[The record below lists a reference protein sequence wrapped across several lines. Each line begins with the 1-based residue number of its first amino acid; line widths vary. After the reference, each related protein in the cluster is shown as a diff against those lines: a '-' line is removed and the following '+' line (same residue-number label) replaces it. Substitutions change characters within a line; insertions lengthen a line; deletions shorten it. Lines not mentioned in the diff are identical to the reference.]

1 MDQDQGVGREVR
13 RLREAKGWSQTRLA
27 TEASMSVSG
36 VSMIENGHRNLS
48 TTTLAKLAEALE
60 VGVRDL
66 FPLGQAP
73 LPDLEDEQREPNE
86 TLPSAGTVYTAY
98 EALGHV
104 LAGYW
109 REDLAEWDEKPEDSE
124 EVVWGLLAWVS
135 GMSSTTAAF
144 TAVAREAGFRDRPEF
159 REALADMDAAKA
171 AGLAKAARILKRIK
185 TDVEF
190 HRILA
195 KSGLLEELQIDG

>member
-86 TLPSAGTVYTAY
+86 TLPSAGAVYTAY

-144 TAVAREAGFRDRPEF
+144 TAVVAQQGWRDCGSVCEAVG
-159 REALADMDAAKA
+159 
-171 AGLAKAARILKRIK
+171 GI
-185 TDVEF
+185 
-190 HRILA
+190 
-195 KSGLLEELQIDG
+195 